1 MLFKKYKIM
10 LRRLSILFLLSV
22 ASRGLFAQA
31 DEDTTA
37 FIREFDNLMA
47 FATQPHLYYSFVLA
61 LHSGPM
67 LPPADTGQILHGN
80 FYKSGDD
87 LYYGTEQSETYLQDS
102 LMIEVD
108 RRREIIRINRVDV
121 ATKKNMDLL
130 PLAEKK
136 RQKLFRNEYTIS
148 KMPDQGDTGAMVMR
162 SHPIR
167 TGAQITTA
175 EILTQYSKSGQVPLL
190 MRLTTELRQQESPQA
205 RQMLKTS
212 GYDVR
217 QMSVEQGG
225 VRSLLVRNTISMR
238 YGAMDTTESTARRM
252 PLWKDR
258 IAYDPRSGNFS
269 GKGEYGGYR
278 VIKTF

>member
-1 MLFKKYKIM
+1 MLLEKYKIM
-10 LRRLSILFLLSV
+10 LRMLSILFLSSVLSP
-22 ASRGLFAQA
+22 GLHAQA
-31 DEDTTA
+31 DEDTSA
-37 FIREFDNLMA
+37 VIREFDNLMA
-47 FATQPHLYYSFVLA
+47 FATQPHLHYSFVLA

-87 LYYGTEQSETYLQDS
+87 LYYGTEQGETYLEDS

-108 RRREIIRINRVDV
+108 RRREMILIHKVDV

-130 PLAEKK
+130 PLAKKK
-136 RQKLFRNEYTIS
+136 RQKLFRNEYTIT

-162 SHPIR
+162 SRPIR
-167 TGAQITTA
+167 TGAQVTTA

-190 MRLTTELRQQESPQA
+190 MRLTTELQQQQSPQVI
-205 RQMLKTS
+205 QMLKTS
-212 GYDVR
+212 GYDVQ

-238 YGAMDTTESTARRM
+238 YGAMDTTEATARRM
-252 PLWKDR
+252 PWWKDR
-258 IAYDPRSGNFS
+258 ITYDPRSGNFS
-269 GKGEYGGYR
+269 GKGEYGRYR